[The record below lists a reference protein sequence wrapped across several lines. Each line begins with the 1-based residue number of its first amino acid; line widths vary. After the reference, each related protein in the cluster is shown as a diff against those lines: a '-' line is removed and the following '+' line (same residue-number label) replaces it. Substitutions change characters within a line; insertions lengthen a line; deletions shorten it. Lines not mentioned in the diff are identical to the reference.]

1 MKNFVLNTIKL
12 RTALLLVVLA
22 FATVAVSI
30 DGTSVAAPNQPSSK
44 VTICHRTHSVT
55 NPYRRITVARSS
67 IIGGS
72 NSKHGSSNGAHNQ
85 WSVSRFGNSL
95 TQAPA
100 LNVFSPSHT
109 YTPASDKKWG
119 DIVPNVDVSGN
130 AISGNFSGLNY
141 SGDGLAIYN
150 GTGGFAG
157 ICRPLTPAQFVQG
170 EIDSGYYQAL
180 YPNKTPAEIEQEV
193 MTEIQ
198 EQEANEDVALKNALG
213 GTFVGAT
220 LTQFSAVSV
229 VTDQPTSVS
238 QTSATLNGT
247 LTVGSTSTAVSFMWS
262 LSSDCTNGTT
272 VAGNPT
278 PVTGTASATASLTG
292 LTANTTYFYKVVGT
306 TNPGDPD
313 FEGTIEGACVPFT
326 TLSVGATSSTT
337 STTTTTTTTT
347 VALTSTTTTTTTIAP
362 NTPSTVTP
370 TTTTGAPTVAGFGGL
385 RGSIWIDLDRDGVW
399 DSNEPALPNGAVQ
412 AIPQGV
418 QNPTA
423 VNLTTDAS
431 GRFQA
436 SGLAVGSWRVIAR
449 LDTSA
454 LAKSW
459 DTDGGADWEV
469 VVVIPVGGVAIAD
482 FAAHGTA
489 DLCVYNAPSNVRT
502 LRYSWEGQDNS
513 TGSSDD
519 VEFSHQPSGSDPC
532 AENVPSGDYEVEI
545 LSPSGGVVRRL
556 SLDVDAGIQRL
567 NPVTGE
573 VTLLALPATG
583 RDQSST
589 RDVARALIVF
599 GLAAMWLS
607 RRRLSNAR

>member
-1 MKNFVLNTIKL
+1 MKNFLLNTIKL
-12 RTALLLVVLA
+12 PTALLPVVLA

-30 DGTSVAAPNQPSSK
+30 DGPSVAAPSQPSSK

-55 NPYRRITVARSS
+55 NPYRRITVAQSS
-67 IIGGS
+67 IIGGA

-95 TQAPA
+95 TQAPSV
-100 LNVFSPSHT
+100 NVFSPSHT

-130 AISGNFSGLNY
+130 AISGNFPGLNY

-157 ICRPLTPAQFVQG
+157 ICRALTPAQFVQA

-180 YPNKTPAEIEQEV
+180 YPNKTPAEIEQEI
-193 MTEIQ
+193 MAELQ
-198 EQEANEDVALKNALG
+198 EQEANEDIALKNALG

-247 LTVGSTSTAVSFMWS
+247 LTVGSTSTAVSFVWS

-272 VAGNPT
+272 VAGTPT
-278 PVTGTASATASLTG
+278 PVTGTSSATAALTG
-292 LTANTTYFYKVVGT
+292 LTANTTYYYKVVGT

-313 FEGTIEGACVPFT
+313 FEGTIEGVCIPFT
-326 TLSVGATSSTT
+326 TLAVGAT
-337 STTTTTTTTT
+337 
-347 VALTSTTTTTTTIAP
+347 TTTTTTTIAP
-362 NTPSTVTP
+362 NTTTTVAP
-370 TTTTGAPTVAGFGGL
+370 TTTTVAPSVAGVGGL

-399 DSNEPALPNGAVQ
+399 DSNEPALPNVAVQ

-436 SGLAVGSWRVIAR
+436 SGLAAGSWKVIAR

-454 LAKSW
+454 LTKSW
-459 DTDGGADWEV
+459 DTDGGSDWEV
-469 VVVIPVGGVAIAD
+469 MVVIPGGGEAVAD

-489 DLCVYNAPSNVRT
+489 DLCVYNAPANVRT
-502 LRYSWEGQDNS
+502 LQYSWEGQDNS

-532 AENVPSGDYEVEI
+532 AENVPSGDYEVEV

-556 SLDVDAGIQRL
+556 SIDVDPGIQRL

-599 GLAAMWLS
+599 GLVAMWLS